1 MCMYILAHV
10 RLCVFSQKLARWAD
24 LSGDRV
30 VSGDE
35 GAGKKVVTRERE
47 RRLCQGGQ
55 IHMYGVQVSTYIM
68 SMQTLF

>member
-1 MCMYILAHV
+1 MCMYILVHV

-30 VSGDE
+30 VSGDG
-35 GAGKKVVTRERE
+35 GAGKKVVP
-47 RRLCQGGQ
+47 RRTDT
-55 IHMYGVQVSTYIM
+55 QVSTYIM

>member
-1 MCMYILAHV
+1 MCMYILVHV

-30 VSGDE
+30 VSGDG
-35 GAGKKVVTRERE
+35 GAGKKVVP
-47 RRLCQGGQ
+47 RRTDT
-55 IHMYGVQVSTYIM
+55 YVQVSTYIM